1 MNDFNFIE
9 LDTNEIKQQ
18 SKKAYEEIMKV
29 KIQEGDPAEDF
40 IDWVVY
46 ILSTTKNY
54 VNFVGKMNLLRYSSG
69 KYLDALGELMDVER
83 IQERS
88 SECLVEYTFSKIFD
102 EEIIIPKGHKV
113 SKGNLYFESIEQ
125 IRLEI
130 GRRKV
135 TGKVRC
141 LQSGVVGNEVEIG
154 EINTIIDD
162 IPYLLSVSNITKSTG
177 GAIREGD
184 NSYRDRIRLKPKA
197 FSVAGPYGA
206 YQYHTITA
214 HQDIID
220 THIYTP
226 QDTPGVVKVIPLLS
240 LGKIPSKEI
249 LEIVRTRLDDESIR
263 PLTDK
268 VEVEAPKQ
276 HSYDIIGKYWIKK
289 GEDVIFIKNKI
300 EIALQEYID
309 WQKAKLGRDINPNK
323 LIQLLIMAGA
333 KRVELSDFTFVK
345 LERNTVAKENTVNLK
360 YQGEEDE

>member
-1 MNDFNFIE
+1 MGSIHSIN
-9 LDTNEIKQQ
+9 
-18 SKKAYEEIMKV
+18 Y
-29 KIQEGDPAEDF
+29 
-40 IDWVVY
+40 
-46 ILSTTKNY
+46 KNY
-54 VNFVGKMNLLRYSSG
+54 INFAGKMNLLKFSQG

-83 IQERS
+83 IQEKS
-88 SECLVEYTFSKIFD
+88 SECLVEYTFSRIFD

-141 LQSGVVGNEVEIG
+141 LLSGVVGNEVEIG

-177 GAIREGD
+177 GATKEGD

-226 QDTPGVVKVIPLLS
+226 KETPGVVKVIPLLS
-240 LGKIPSKEI
+240 SGQIPSKEV
-249 LEIVRTRLDDESIR
+249 LETVRARLDDENIR

-276 HSYDIIGKYWIKK
+276 HSYNITGKYWIKK
-289 GEDVIFIKNKI
+289 EKTFF
-300 EIALQEYID
+300 
-309 WQKAKLGRDINPNK
+309 
-323 LIQLLIMAGA
+323 LLRI
-333 KRVELSDFTFVK
+333 R
-345 LERNTVAKENTVNLK
+345 LK
-360 YQGEEDE
+360 